1 MKIRCVL
8 STTVA
13 AAVTAPVVLL
23 SAAPAVADERPP
35 AQTQQTQVTQRD
47 RPTVEELQRAVD
59 RAQKEYDAA
68 VLAVEEAIT
77 FFTEGLEEDTHPT
90 KAAVIE
96 AEKAAK
102 AAAEAK
108 TEADQAV
115 VDARAAL
122 EEAATDEEK
131 ATAQTALDKAEK
143 AALEAAQAKEAADTE
158 ATEARTAHDD
168 ARVAQARK
176 IGVLRKARDEAREKL
191 DDAKKALADALAG
204 EEEEEEPG
212 GECVAEPRLTTV
224 VSGLPDKVV
233 GGTTERFTLRVTNGT
248 AETMDE
254 VYPYTAVHAFDH
266 KGFKELGSYLDL
278 EWSTAA
284 DPKWRDVGLVSGFS
298 VGALEPKSSVDV
310 KLRLKVD
317 ADVPAGQGVAVVAA
331 DYFNE
336 DGSCGGYPDFE
347 QYDFRILAKGS
358 DPGKV
363 KDADGTPGRTDHTT
377 GQGGRS
383 ATPTSG
389 TGVTGTLAATGAD
402 DTVRQ
407 AGLAGGAALVLGIGA
422 MTAARRRGART
433 GA

>member
-1 MKIRCVL
+1 M
-8 STTVA
+8 
-13 AAVTAPVVLL
+13 
-23 SAAPAVADERPP
+23 
-35 AQTQQTQVTQRD
+35 
-47 RPTVEELQRAVD
+47 
-59 RAQKEYDAA
+59 
-68 VLAVEEAIT
+68 EEAIT
-77 FFTEGLEEDTHPT
+77 FFTEGLEEDIHPT

-102 AAAEAK
+102 AAAKAK

-143 AALEAAQAKEAADTE
+143 AALEAAQAREAADTE

-204 EEEEEEPG
+204 EEEEPG
-212 GECVAEPRLTTV
+212 GECVAESRLTTV

-266 KGFKELGSYLDL
+266 KGF
-278 EWSTAA
+278 
-284 DPKWRDVGLVSGFS
+284 
-298 VGALEPKSSVDV
+298 
-310 KLRLKVD
+310 
-317 ADVPAGQGVAVVAA
+317 
-331 DYFNE
+331 
-336 DGSCGGYPDFE
+336 
-347 QYDFRILAKGS
+347 
-358 DPGKV
+358 
-363 KDADGTPGRTDHTT
+363 
-377 GQGGRS
+377 
-383 ATPTSG
+383 
-389 TGVTGTLAATGAD
+389 
-402 DTVRQ
+402 
-407 AGLAGGAALVLGIGA
+407 
-422 MTAARRRGART
+422 
-433 GA
+433 